1 MAETE
6 LLTPMVTEK
15 IDEMPASTE
24 DSAKRRLTIP
34 ENLDHANACK
44 LAGNDL
50 YKEDKIKPAIRKYH
64 ECLLYLRACQ
74 VRSDMPITRAASPT
88 LDQSTKEMVEKLHAE
103 CYNNLAACLLQLP
116 TTDYNRVVQY
126 CNIVLTMQPNNAK
139 AIFRKGVACYKM
151 GNYSLALQYLND
163 ASRLRKGKPD
173 DSIVKYIKLCTEAQ
187 SSSSKE

>member
-1 MAETE
+1 MADAE
-6 LLTPMVTEK
+6 LLTPMVTEN
-15 IDEMPASTE
+15 IDGMPASTE
-24 DSAKRRLTIP
+24 DPVKRRLTIS
-34 ENLDHANACK
+34 ENVDHARACK

-74 VRSDMPITRAASPT
+74 VRFDMPITSAVSPK
-88 LDQSTKEMVEKLHAE
+88 LDQSTKALVEKLHAE
-103 CYNNLAACLLQLP
+103 CYNNLAACLLQLQ

-163 ASRLRKGKPD
+163 ANRLRKGKPD
-173 DSIVKYIKLCTEAQ
+173 DSIIKYIKLCTEGQ